1 MVLVQVREIQEG
13 PGPSEV
19 VVEVPTAD
27 GRSEELIVD
36 RRDLKDQNI
45 EVGSPISKRNG
56 HLLVELPREAMSGLW
71 RVWID
76 TATVM
81 EK

>member
-1 MVLVQVREIQEG
+1 MLVQAREIQEG

-36 RRDLKDQNI
+36 KRDVVDQSI
-45 EVGSPISKRNG
+45 EVGSSISKRNG

-76 TATVM
+76 ASTVI